1 MSNLRE
7 LEWDT
12 GMSQSRIVIYDNGHI
27 DPEKFLALVRGTTWL
42 NSDKACLSALTIA
55 DVKHARFR
63 PMSPS
68 EAKSRGYDTG
78 VMQVGEG
85 ESYRGYP
92 ITMVEF

>member
-7 LEWDT
+7 LEWNA
-12 GMSQSRIVIYDNGHI
+12 GLSRSQTVIYDNGHI
-27 DPEKFLALVRGTTWL
+27 DPEKSLALVREAAWMDTDEG
-42 NSDKACLSALTIA
+42 CLAALTVA
-55 DVKHARFR
+55 DVKHTRFR

-78 VMQVGEG
+78 VMLVGEG

-92 ITMVEF
+92 VTMVEV